1 MRAVAVIVTLGLF
14 MGACTTGAKDAA
26 GPVRV
31 EIVRTDS
38 GWQLLRDGEPYVV
51 RGAGMGID
59 DIERF
64 ASTGGNSIRNWT
76 TEADYQDARA
86 LLDAADRHGVTVALG
101 LPMKAERHGFDYD
114 DEVAVREQFEY
125 LREQVMEYR
134 DHPALLVWL
143 IGNELNHSYENPR
156 VYDAVNDVARMIHEL
171 DPCHPASTTVA
182 GFYPEVNATI
192 AERAPDLDFV
202 SFQLYGSLF
211 ALRERLEASGYEKPF
226 MVTEWGAIGY
236 WEVEE
241 TAWGAPIEMTSSNKA
256 ETFLR
261 GHREVLAKL
270 DGQLLGS
277 YVFLWGQKQERTPSW
292 FGMFTETGKVTEVV
306 DVMQYIWTGAWPA
319 NRTPRVDALTLA
331 GRGAT
336 DSVTLTTGDVVGVN
350 FAVSDAEGGPLA
362 FRLAVKQESDS
373 TREGGD
379 YEEPIPDQDG
389 WLADPSAATTK
400 LTALA
405 DGRYRLFAWAED
417 AGGRVAHAN
426 LPFLVISGQGRE

>member
-1 MRAVAVIVTLGLF
+1 MRAVTGVVTLGLF
-14 MGACTTGAKDAA
+14 MTACAAGAGDEA
-26 GPVRV
+26 GPVKV
-31 EIVRTDS
+31 EVVQTGS

-76 TEADYQDARA
+76 TEADYQDTRA
-86 LLDAADRHGVTVALG
+86 LLDAAQRHGVTVALG

-114 DEVAVREQFEY
+114 DEVAVREQFDY
-125 LREQVMEYR
+125 MREQVLEYK

-143 IGNELNHSYENPR
+143 IGNELNHSYGNPK
-156 VYDAVNDVARMIHEL
+156 VYDAVNDVARMIRDI
-171 DPCHPASTTVA
+171 DPYHPTSTTVA
-182 GFYPEVNATI
+182 GFHPEVNATI
-192 AERAPDLDFV
+192 AERAPALDFV

-211 ALRERLEASGYEKPF
+211 DLRKRLEASRFEEPF

-241 TAWGAPIEMTSSNKA
+241 TAWGAPVEMTSSKKA

-261 GHREVLAKL
+261 GYREVLAKI
-270 DGQLLGS
+270 DHQLLGS

-292 FGMFTETGKVTEVV
+292 FGMFTESGNATEVV

-319 NRTPRVDALTLA
+319 NRTPRVDALTLD

-336 DSVTLTTGDVVGVN
+336 DSVTLRTRDVV
-350 FAVSDAEGGPLA
+350 AVQLAVTDAEGGPLK
-362 FRLAVKQESDS
+362 FRLAVKRESDS
-373 TREGGD
+373 TKEGGD

-389 WLADPSAATTK
+389 WLADPSSATTK

-405 DGRYRLFAWAED
+405 AGRYRLFAWAKD
-417 AGGRVAHAN
+417 DGGRVAHAN
-426 LPFLVISGQGRE
+426 LPFRVISGQGRE